1 MTSDPNS
8 SPAAAA
14 ATDATAATDAA
25 AATTVAGDGR
35 GRPMLSVRDLRKS
48 YGDVHAVRGVSFEV
62 RAGEVVVIIGP
73 SGCGKSTTL
82 RCLNLLEEPNGGTLA
97 LGDRVLDFSARKTL
111 PSGRD
116 LARFRARFGMVFQQF
131 DLFAHKTA
139 IENVMIG
146 QVVVKKIP
154 RDEARRSAMDLLRR
168 VGLEGMEERRPR
180 ELSGGQ
186 QQRVAIA
193 RALAMSPEVLLFDEV
208 TSALDPELVGEV
220 LEVMKDLAGEGA
232 TMVVVTHEMAFA
244 RDVADQVLFM
254 DQGQVV
260 EDGTAAEMM
269 ANPRSP
275 RTRAFLSRYHRDAG
289 AGQGEHEAAAS
300 D

>member
-1 MTSDPNS
+1 MTSNEHTAPATG
-8 SPAAAA
+8 AAA
-14 ATDATAATDAA
+14 
-25 AATTVAGDGR
+25 GR
-35 GRPMLSVRDLRKS
+35 AMLAVRDLHKS
-48 YGDVHAVRGVSFEV
+48 YGEVAAVTGVSFDV

-82 RCLNLLEEPNGGTLA
+82 RCLNLLEEPNGGTLR
-97 LGDRVLDFSARKTL
+97 LDDRELDFANRRTL
-111 PSGRD
+111 PSGRE

-139 IENVMIG
+139 IENVMVG
-146 QVVVKKIP
+146 QVVVRKIP
-154 RDEARRSAMDLLRR
+154 RDRAREAARNLLRR
-168 VGLEGMEERRPR
+168 VGLEGMDDRRPG

-254 DQGQVV
+254 DQGQIV
-260 EDGTAAEMM
+260 EEGPAAQVM
-269 ANPRSP
+269 ASPSNP
-275 RTRAFLSRYHRDAG
+275 RTRAFLARYHRDAT
-289 AGQGEHEAAAS
+289 ATQETPP
-300 D
+300 

>member
-1 MTSDPNS
+1 MTSRERAPRPA
-8 SPAAAA
+8 PAAVPEGA
-14 ATDATAATDAA
+14 
-25 AATTVAGDGR
+25 AGDGGAR
-35 GRPMLSVRDLRKS
+35 AAGAVPDRAMLEVRELYKS
-48 YGDVHAVRGVSFEV
+48 YGEVEAVRGVSFDV
-62 RAGEVVVIIGP
+62 HAGEVVVIIGP

-82 RCLNLLEEPNGGTLA
+82 RCLNLLEEPTGGSLR
-97 LGDRVLDFSARKTL
+97 LEDRELDFAERRTL
-111 PSGRD
+111 PAGRD

-146 QVVVKKIP
+146 QVVVKKTP
-154 RDEARRSAMDLLRR
+154 PERAREEACGLLRR
-168 VGLEGMEERRPR
+168 VGLEGMEDRRPR

-220 LEVMKDLAGEGA
+220 LEVMKDLAQGGA

-244 RDVADQVLFM
+244 RDVADRVLFM
-254 DQGQVV
+254 DQGQIV
-260 EDGTAAEMM
+260 EEGSAAEVM
-269 ANPRSP
+269 ANPRNP
-275 RTRAFLSRYHRDAG
+275 RTRSFLARYRRDAQESTGREG
-289 AGQGEHEAAAS
+289 A
-300 D
+300 

>member
-8 SPAAAA
+8 SPAA
-14 ATDATAATDAA
+14 TAATAA
-25 AATTVAGDGR
+25 AATAAAGDGR

-82 RCLNLLEEPNGGTLA
+82 RCLNLLEEPNGGALT
-97 LGDRVLDFSARKTL
+97 LGDRVLDFSARRTL

-154 RDEARRSAMDLLRR
+154 PDRARRSAMDLLRR
-168 VGLEGMEERRPR
+168 VGLEGMEDRRPR

-244 RDVADQVLFM
+244 RDVADQVIFM

-260 EDGTAAEMM
+260 EDGTAAEVM
-269 ANPRSP
+269 AHPRNP

-289 AGQGEHEAAAS
+289 AGPAEHEAAAS
-300 D
+300 G

>member
-1 MTSDPNS
+1 MTADEHSA
-8 SPAAAA
+8 PAA
-14 ATDATAATDAA
+14 
-25 AATTVAGDGR
+25 DGGAER
-35 GRPMLSVRDLRKS
+35 AMLAVRDLHKS
-48 YGDVHAVRGVSFEV
+48 YGEVAAVAGVSFDV

-82 RCLNLLEEPNGGTLA
+82 RCLNLLEEPNAGTLR
-97 LGDRVLDFSARKTL
+97 LDDRELDFADRRTL
-111 PSGRD
+111 PSGRE

-154 RDEARRSAMDLLRR
+154 RDRAREAARDLLRR
-168 VGLEGMEERRPR
+168 VGLEGMDDRRPG

-244 RDVADQVLFM
+244 RDVADRVLFM
-254 DQGQVV
+254 DQGQIV
-260 EDGTAAEMM
+260 EQGQAAEVM
-269 ANPRSP
+269 ANPRNP
-275 RTRAFLSRYHRDAG
+275 RTRAFLARYHRDAT
-289 AGQGEHEAAAS
+289 ATQETPPSA
-300 D
+300 

>member
-8 SPAAAA
+8 A
-14 ATDATAATDAA
+14 ATATAA
-25 AATTVAGDGR
+25 AGDGR

-82 RCLNLLEEPNGGTLA
+82 RCLNLLEEPNGGALT
-97 LGDRVLDFSARKTL
+97 LGDRVLDFSARRTL

-154 RDEARRSAMDLLRR
+154 PDRARRSAMDLLRR
-168 VGLEGMEERRPR
+168 VGLEGMEDRRPR

-244 RDVADQVLFM
+244 RDVADQVIFM

-260 EDGTAAEMM
+260 EDGTAAEVM
-269 ANPRSP
+269 AHPRNP

-289 AGQGEHEAAAS
+289 AGPAEHEAAAS
-300 D
+300 G

>member
-1 MTSDPNS
+1 MTGNEPGA
-8 SPAAAA
+8 PAGGAAAGA
-14 ATDATAATDAA
+14 GTD
-25 AATTVAGDGR
+25 V
-35 GRPMLSVRDLRKS
+35 GRPMLAVHDLYKS
-48 YGDVHAVRGVSFEV
+48 YGEVDAVRGVSFEV

-82 RCLNLLEEPNGGTLA
+82 RCLNLLEEPNRGILR
-97 LGDRVLDFSARKTL
+97 LDDRELDFSDRRTL
-111 PSGRD
+111 PGGRD

-154 RDEARRSAMDLLRR
+154 RERAREAARDLLRR
-168 VGLEGMEERRPR
+168 VGLEGMEDRRPN

-220 LEVMKDLAGEGA
+220 LEVMKDLAREEA
-232 TMVVVTHEMAFA
+232 TMVVVTHEMSFA
-244 RDVADQVLFM
+244 RDVADRVLFM
-254 DQGQVV
+254 DQGQLV
-260 EDGTAAEMM
+260 EEGTAAEVMV
-269 ANPRSP
+269 NPRNP
-275 RTRAFLSRYHRDAG
+275 RTRTFLARYHRGAQEDADRGG
-289 AGQGEHEAAAS
+289 A
-300 D
+300 

>member
-1 MTSDPNS
+1 MISNETSI
-8 SPAAAA
+8 PAA
-14 ATDATAATDAA
+14 
-25 AATTVAGDGR
+25 R
-35 GRPMLSVRDLRKS
+35 GGAERAMLAVRDLRKS
-48 YGDVHAVRGVSFEV
+48 YGDVEAVGGVSFDV
-62 RAGEVVVIIGP
+62 CAGEVVVIIGP

-82 RCLNLLEEPNGGTLA
+82 RCLNLLEEPNGGTLR
-97 LGDRVLDFSARKTL
+97 LDDRELDFTERRTL
-111 PSGRD
+111 PSGRE

-139 IENVMIG
+139 IENVTIG
-146 QVVVKKIP
+146 QVVVKKVP
-154 RDEARRSAMDLLRR
+154 QERAREVSRDLLRR
-168 VGLEGMEERRPR
+168 VGLEGMEDRRPR

-244 RDVADQVLFM
+244 RDVADRVLFM
-254 DQGQVV
+254 DQGQIV
-260 EDGTAAEMM
+260 EEGSAAEVMT
-269 ANPRSP
+269 NPRNP
-275 RTRAFLSRYHRDAG
+275 RTRAFLARYHRG
-289 AGQGEHEAAAS
+289 ATATQETAP
-300 D
+300 

>member
-1 MTSDPNS
+1 M
-8 SPAAAA
+8 
-14 ATDATAATDAA
+14 
-25 AATTVAGDGR
+25 
-35 GRPMLSVRDLRKS
+35 
-48 YGDVHAVRGVSFEV
+48 
-62 RAGEVVVIIGP
+62 
-73 SGCGKSTTL
+73 
-82 RCLNLLEEPNGGTLA
+82 
-97 LGDRVLDFSARKTL
+97 LDFSARKTL

-154 RDEARRSAMDLLRR
+154 RDQARRSAMDLLRR

-244 RDVADQVLFM
+244 RDVAEPGALH
-254 DQGQVV
+254 G
-260 EDGTAAEMM
+260 
-269 ANPRSP
+269 P
-275 RTRAFLSRYHRDAG
+275 G
-289 AGQGEHEAAAS
+289 AGGGGRDGRRGDGPPAQPQDPGVPLPLPP
-300 D
+300 

>member
-1 MTSDPNS
+1 MTADEHSA
-8 SPAAAA
+8 PAAGGG
-14 ATDATAATDAA
+14 
-25 AATTVAGDGR
+25 AGR
-35 GRPMLSVRDLRKS
+35 AMLAVRDLHKS
-48 YGDVHAVRGVSFEV
+48 YGDVTAVEGVSFDV

-82 RCLNLLEEPNGGTLA
+82 RCLNLLEEPNGGTLR
-97 LGDRVLDFSARKTL
+97 LDDRELDFADRRTL
-111 PSGRD
+111 PSGRE

-154 RDEARRSAMDLLRR
+154 RDRAREAGRNLLRR
-168 VGLEGMEERRPR
+168 VGLEGMDDRRPG

-244 RDVADQVLFM
+244 RDVADRVLFM
-254 DQGQVV
+254 DQGQIV
-260 EDGTAAEMM
+260 EQGPAAEVM
-269 ANPRSP
+269 ANPRNP
-275 RTRAFLSRYHRDAG
+275 RTRAFLARYHRDATATRETPPSG
-289 AGQGEHEAAAS
+289 
-300 D
+300 

>member
-1 MTSDPNS
+1 VTVDNPRT
-8 SPAAAA
+8 PGAGAAAG
-14 ATDATAATDAA
+14 TDH
-25 AATTVAGDGR
+25 
-35 GRPMLSVRDLRKS
+35 PMLAVRDLCKS
-48 YGDVHAVRGVSFEV
+48 YGDVEAVRGVSFDV

-82 RCLNLLEEPNGGTLA
+82 RCLNLLEEPNRGTLR
-97 LGDRVLDFSARKTL
+97 LDDRELDFSNRRTL
-111 PSGRD
+111 PAGRD

-146 QVVVKKIP
+146 QVVVKKIRP
-154 RDEARRSAMDLLRR
+154 ERAQAAARDLLRR
-168 VGLEGMEERRPR
+168 VGLEGMDDRRPR

-220 LEVMKDLAGEGA
+220 LEVMQDLAREGA
-232 TMVVVTHEMAFA
+232 TMVVVTHEMSFA
-244 RDVADQVLFM
+244 RDVADRVLFM
-254 DQGQVV
+254 DQGQLV
-260 EDGTAAEMM
+260 EEGTAAEVMV
-269 ANPRSP
+269 NPRNP
-275 RTRAFLSRYHRDAG
+275 RTRTFLARYHRG
-289 AGQGEHEAAAS
+289 AQEDPGQGGA
-300 D
+300 

>member
-1 MTSDPNS
+1 MTADEHAA
-8 SPAAAA
+8 PAA
-14 ATDATAATDAA
+14 DGG
-25 AATTVAGDGR
+25 AGR
-35 GRPMLSVRDLRKS
+35 AMLAVRDLHKS
-48 YGDVHAVRGVSFEV
+48 YGDVTAVEGVSFDV

-82 RCLNLLEEPNGGTLA
+82 RCLNLLEEPNGGTLR
-97 LGDRVLDFSARKTL
+97 LDDRELDFADRRTL
-111 PSGRD
+111 PSGRE

-154 RDEARRSAMDLLRR
+154 PNQAREAGRNLLRR
-168 VGLEGMEERRPR
+168 VGLEGMDDRRPG

-244 RDVADQVLFM
+244 RDVADRVLFM
-254 DQGQVV
+254 DQGQIV
-260 EDGTAAEMM
+260 EQGRAAEVM
-269 ANPRSP
+269 ANPRNP
-275 RTRAFLSRYHRDAG
+275 RTRAFLARYHRDAT
-289 AGQGEHEAAAS
+289 ATQETTPPPA
-300 D
+300 

>member
-1 MTSDPNS
+1 
-8 SPAAAA
+8 
-14 ATDATAATDAA
+14 
-25 AATTVAGDGR
+25 
-35 GRPMLSVRDLRKS
+35 MLAVRDLRKS
-48 YGDVHAVRGVSFEV
+48 YGEVEAVGGVSFDV

-82 RCLNLLEEPNGGTLA
+82 RCLNLLEEPNGGTLR
-97 LGDRVLDFSARKTL
+97 LDDRELDFSERRTL

-154 RDEARRSAMDLLRR
+154 PDRAREAGRDLLRR
-168 VGLEGMEERRPR
+168 VGLEGMEDRRPG

-244 RDVADQVLFM
+244 RDVADRVLFM
-254 DQGQVV
+254 DQGQIV
-260 EDGTAAEMM
+260 EQGRAAEVM
-269 ANPRSP
+269 ANPRNP
-275 RTRAFLSRYHRDAG
+275 RTRAFLARYHRDAT
-289 AGQGEHEAAAS
+289 ATQETAPSA
-300 D
+300 

>member
-1 MTSDPNS
+1 MTSET
-8 SPAAAA
+8 PAAMPSGHPSRAA
-14 ATDATAATDAA
+14 A
-25 AATTVAGDGR
+25 GDR
-35 GRPMLSVRDLRKS
+35 PGRPMLAVQGLRKS
-48 YGDVHAVRGVSFEV
+48 YGDVAAVRGVSFEV
-62 RAGEVVVIIGP
+62 HAGEVVVIIGP

-82 RCLNLLEEPNGGTLA
+82 RCINLLEEPTGGTLR
-97 LGDRVLDFSARKTL
+97 LDDRELDFSERRTL
-111 PSGRD
+111 PAGRD

-146 QVVVKKIP
+146 QVVVKKVP
-154 RDEARRSAMDLLRR
+154 PDRARQSARDLLRR
-168 VGLEGMEERRPR
+168 VGLEGMEDRRPR

-220 LEVMKDLAGEGA
+220 LEVMKNLAREGA

-244 RDVADQVLFM
+244 RDVADRVLFM
-254 DQGQVV
+254 DEGLVV
-260 EDGTAAEMM
+260 EQGTAFEVMEKPG
-269 ANPRSP
+269 NP
-275 RTRAFLSRYHRDAG
+275 RTRAFLARYHRDATTT
-289 AGQGEHEAAAS
+289 HEAPG
-300 D
+300 

>member
-1 MTSDPNS
+1 MTGRDRDRG
-8 SPAAAA
+8 A
-14 ATDATAATDAA
+14 ATAAT
-25 AATTVAGDGR
+25 AGDRNG
-35 GRPMLSVRDLRKS
+35 PMLTVRDLCKS
-48 YGDVHAVRGVSFEV
+48 YGEVEAVRGVSFEV

-82 RCLNLLEEPNGGTLA
+82 RCLNLLEEPNGGALT
-97 LGDRVLDFSARKTL
+97 LGDRVLDFAARRTL

-154 RDEARRSAMDLLRR
+154 RDQARRSAMDLLRR
-168 VGLEGMEERRPR
+168 VGLEGMEDRRPR

-220 LEVMKDLAGEGA
+220 LEVMKDLAREGA

-244 RDVADQVLFM
+244 RDVADRVLFM

-260 EDGTAAEMM
+260 EDGTAVEVM
-269 ANPRSP
+269 ASPRNP
-275 RTRAFLSRYHRDAG
+275 RTRAFLARYHRDAG
-289 AGQGEHEAAAS
+289 AGHEGHEAAAS